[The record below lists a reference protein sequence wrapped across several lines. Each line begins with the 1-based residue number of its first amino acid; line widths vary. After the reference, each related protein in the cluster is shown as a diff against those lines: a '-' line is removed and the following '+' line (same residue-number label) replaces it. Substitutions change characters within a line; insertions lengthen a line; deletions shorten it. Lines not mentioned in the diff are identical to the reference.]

1 MYDAAS
7 KLLLDDCKINWEK
20 GFETQVFEEF
30 FFLILDVLIRRY
42 RRGENNFGSKS
53 LIHDKKLFSKVERL
67 IERSHLSDNVQ
78 STSSNLEDSLV
89 FCSRNW
95 LSEQYITLF
104 DSVNS
109 MENNTRRD
117 IIKSL
122 SSGIRLETLMKTLL

>member
-1 MYDAAS
+1 MRFDSIHESICFSRKHPDGKRISGKEYQEKFEKSSQIMYDAAS
-7 KLLLDDCKINWEK
+7 KLLDDCKINWEK

-78 STSSNLEDSLV
+78 STSSNLEDSLSSSAV
-89 FCSRNW
+89 R
-95 LSEQYITLF
+95 
-104 DSVNS
+104 
-109 MENNTRRD
+109 
-117 IIKSL
+117 SL
-122 SSGIRLETLMKTLL
+122 VI